1 MRASVNVSLPE
12 DMWQW
17 VEEQVRS
24 GGYGTVSE
32 FFRELLRQAKKQQTR
47 EEIVRKM
54 LAALESGAPVPVTA
68 TTGSSFARKP
78 RSVWPEYPGK
88 QSETAG

>member
-1 MRASVNVSLPE
+1 MRTSVNILLPE

-32 FFRELLRQAKKQQTR
+32 FFRELLRQAQKQQTR
-47 EEIVRKM
+47 EEIDRKL
-54 LAALESGAPVPVTA
+54 LAALESGKPVPVTSDDWKQLRREA
-68 TTGSSFARKP
+68 KKRLARKSK
-78 RSVWPEYPGK
+78 RAK
-88 QSETAG
+88 

>member
-32 FFRELLRQAKKQQTR
+32 YFRELLRQAQKQQAC
-47 EEIVRKM
+47 EEIDRKL
-54 LAALESGAPVPVTA
+54 LAALESGEPVPVTSEDWKQLRREA
-68 TTGSSFARKP
+68 KKRLARKSK
-78 RSVWPEYPGK
+78 RTK
-88 QSETAG
+88 